1 MSYKAGED
9 PLGKSV
15 GQSRGKRTKVL
26 FTVVDRLLRLSVI
39 NIKHPQLLFRLC
51 KKEILPSMMH
61 QLLKKSS
68 KGRRKQEAEMYC
80 AVMLYLNV

>member
-39 NIKHPQLLFRLC
+39 NIKHPQPLQALQ
-51 KKEILPSMMH
+51 EGNSSIYDAPTT
-61 QLLKKSS
+61 KKSS